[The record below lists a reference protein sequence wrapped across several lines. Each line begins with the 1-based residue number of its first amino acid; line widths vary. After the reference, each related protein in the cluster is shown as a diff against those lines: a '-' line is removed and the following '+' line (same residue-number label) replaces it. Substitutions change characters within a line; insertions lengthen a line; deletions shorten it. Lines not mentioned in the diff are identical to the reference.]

1 LRWSVVLNDYRLFYY
16 SKLRLYMLRRKRY
29 RLMLLGIKIVDVI
42 MERKEFKRLENDYYD
57 FTNRESNKDVD
68 SEEDKG

>member
-1 LRWSVVLNDYRLFYY
+1 
-16 SKLRLYMLRRKRY
+16 MLRRKRY